1 MDLSQD
7 DQIMLLK
14 AGTEWGVDPTIS
26 VLEDIAWEGWILQL
40 GWDGG
45 GCKLRILYMLQLFK
59 EDVSGQLMTI
69 K

>member
-14 AGTEWGVDPTIS
+14 AGTEWEVDPTIS
-26 VLEDIAWEGWILQL
+26 VLEDIAWEGWIHQL

-45 GCKLRILYMLQLFK
+45 GGL
-59 EDVSGQLMTI
+59 S
-69 K
+69 